1 MAERHKLAL
10 LSTGGTIAGAG
21 PAAEYVAGALSGQA
35 LLSAVPEV
43 AQLANWHVE
52 ECMALDS
59 KDMQP
64 QHWLHIAHSAAQL
77 LARADI
83 DGLVI
88 THGTDTLEETAA
100 FLDFTLA
107 CDKPVILTGAMRP
120 ASAVAADGP
129 GNLLD
134 AARLA
139 LHPEA
144 AQTGVLVCF
153 GEKILTARSARKAS
167 GFALGAFDATDGPVG
182 RTRPE
187 IKWFGQ
193 PAKPQAPLPLLLPS
207 PESRLSP
214 VETLHVGAGSSPE
227 LAQIALRCGALGLV
241 LALPGNGSLPDTW
254 QETVQAIISSG
265 YPVVRASHC
274 GASDIRPRTV
284 DAITGSW
291 PAGILSPAAARVAL
305 MLTLTLESTQER
317 SAAELFAL
325 MAGTHS

>member
-153 GEKILTARSARKAS
+153 GEKILTAGSARKAS

-193 PAKPQAPLPLLLPS
+193 PGKSRPRLPLPRLENPL
-207 PESRLSP
+207 SR

-227 LAQIALRCGALGLV
+227 LARMALRCGALGLV

-254 QETVQAIISSG
+254 QETVQAIVSSG
-265 YPVVRASHC
+265 YPVVRASRC
-274 GASDIRPRTV
+274 GASDIRPRPV
-284 DAITGSW
+284 DAATGTL

-305 MLTLTLESTQER
+305 ILALTLEETQER
-317 SAAELFAL
+317 SAADLFAL
-325 MAGTHS
+325 MADTHN